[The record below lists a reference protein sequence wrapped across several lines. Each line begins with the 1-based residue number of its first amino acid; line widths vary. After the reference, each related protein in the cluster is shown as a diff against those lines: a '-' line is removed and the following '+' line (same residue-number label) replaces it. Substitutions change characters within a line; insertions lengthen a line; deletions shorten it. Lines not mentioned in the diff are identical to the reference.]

1 MVSFTRA
8 CVVLAGVATA
18 CGGSQRS
25 AAPAEK
31 SDCEPGRCLDDIA
44 TAVKARRP
52 DSRACY
58 DAKPDLPA
66 GRIIMNFQIA
76 PDGSVVEP
84 EQSVKDGQLD
94 DVEVVACIADVLL
107 ELKFAASP
115 AGKRT
120 RAYHTFEFARRGK

>member
-1 MVSFTRA
+1 MLSFTHA
-8 CVVLAGVATA
+8 CLVLAGVAA
-18 CGGSQRS
+18 CGGSPKP
-25 AAPAEK
+25 AAAEK
-31 SDCEPGRCLDDIA
+31 SDCERGRCLEDIA

-58 DAKPDLPA
+58 DARPDLPA
-66 GRIIMNFQIA
+66 GQITMNFQIA

-84 EQSVKDGQLD
+84 EQSVRRDGQLD
-94 DVEVVACIADVLL
+94 DVEVVACIADVLK
-107 ELKFAASP
+107 EIKFAASP